1 MPGVESRQQPGA
13 GAALVPL
20 LDHVAA
26 VTPGKHVA
34 SVASRSH
41 VPREHL
47 AEDAPAAVGLLL
59 LLLLVLVVLLAGG
72 HVARVQHRGGG
83 ARHVAVVST
92 VLPTRALTLHHVIIV
107 TWVILEYLESNGCLR
122 IFMKWSLI

>member
-26 VTPGKHVA
+26 VAPGKHVA

-41 VPREHL
+41 VTREHL

-59 LLLLVLVVLLAGG
+59 LLLVMLVLVLL
-72 HVARVQHRGGG
+72 VMVMTWILLG
-83 ARHVAVVST
+83 APGA
-92 VLPTRALTLHHVIIV
+92 TRRMGRTTTL
-107 TWVILEYLESNGCLR
+107 
-122 IFMKWSLI
+122 SLKTR